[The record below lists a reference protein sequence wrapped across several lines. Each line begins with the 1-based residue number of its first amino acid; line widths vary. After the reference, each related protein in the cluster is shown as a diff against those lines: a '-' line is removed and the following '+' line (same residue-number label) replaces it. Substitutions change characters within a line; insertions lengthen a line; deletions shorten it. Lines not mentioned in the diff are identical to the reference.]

1 MSVSEQG
8 VREYEE
14 SYSELDLEKL
24 EALEVLALDSSSVKT
39 MVPELARVSKE
50 RTVSSASEST
60 YEASSKKSRMS
71 DWREHDL
78 VRASWRH
85 RWMVGSAS

>member
-50 RTVSSASEST
+50 RTVS
-60 YEASSKKSRMS
+60 
-71 DWREHDL
+71 L
-78 VRASWRH
+78 VEVALRPLIPVARRSIIL
-85 RWMVGSAS
+85 SPAN